1 MAESVGSTPA
11 ETPQAAP
18 TPASKNDALVRQ
30 AELIISNVLRG
41 GVLLSAAI
49 IVIGAVMFYA
59 DRGGQTLTFP
69 HTLSAVVQMLAQ
81 GNPLAII
88 MLGLL
93 VLLATPVVRVA
104 VSIVAFALEHDRLYV
119 GITSLV
125 LAILLVSILVLGAVF
140 GQGQSE
146 TAPSPGLGFSAIV
159 FGGSL
164 IAGLIGSLVGLG
176 GGVFVVPLLTLGL
189 GVPIEVAIGASIV
202 SVIATSSGA
211 AAAYV
216 RDRVTNLRVGM
227 FLEIATSLGAVI
239 GGFVAVFIHPGL
251 LFIIFGVVLL
261 ISAAPLIVKI
271 GEELPQGVRND
282 RYAERLA
289 LASSY
294 EDARLGRRVD
304 YQVTR
309 VPAGFGMMYIAGMI
323 SGLLG
328 IGSGTF
334 KVLAMDTAMRLPMKV
349 STTTSNFMIGVTAA
363 ASAGIYFNRGA
374 INPLIAAP
382 VALGVLAGATLG
394 AKTLARLSNA
404 TIRKI
409 FVPILVLIS
418 VEMLIRGAA
427 NLLGH

>member
-1 MAESVGSTPA
+1 MAESAGRTSA
-11 ETPQAAP
+11 ESSQAVP
-18 TPASKNDALVRQ
+18 TPASRNDALVRQ

-59 DRGGQTLTFP
+59 GGGGQTLTFP
-69 HTLSAVVQMLAQ
+69 HTLSAVAQMLAQ

-227 FLEIATSLGAVI
+227 CLEIATSLGAVI

-261 ISAAPLIVKI
+261 VSAAPLIVKI

-294 EDARLGRRVD
+294 EDVRLGRRVD

-409 FVPILVLIS
+409 FVPVLVLIS
-418 VEMLIRGAA
+418 AEMLIRGVA